1 MLKQITTVATKDEVL
16 VVMTISDDNMSLS
29 YNGKTATYVDT
40 VPIETQGITSESPE
54 RIGIN
59 VGYLTD
65 CVKAVNDDNVSL
77 SIKNALNPIIIKG
90 KTETETVLVPMRIAE
105 NN

>member
-1 MLKQITTVATKDEVL
+1 MLPSKKSIRKMRTQPFPGWVL
-16 VVMTISDDNMSLS
+16 SFVKNADDYCGSLIMFS
-29 YNGKTATYVDT
+29 IKIIEHKKYLVGK
-40 VPIETQGITSESPE
+40 
-54 RIGIN
+54 GIN

-90 KTETETVLVPMRIAE
+90 KTETETVLVPMRIS
-105 NN
+105 N